1 MVLAQ
6 ISHLMRRVSTQLPIL
21 QEKTRRVFLVVRIFL
36 NGPVSSQVKEM
47 EWQKSEISLFFRQVS
62 FAGHRS
68 QLIVLPIPKVSKT
81 LVKANLIRPKQKF
94 FRPKVSF
101 YKCLGYFLC

>member
-1 MVLAQ
+1 MVTIGGPCTDKPFDETCFNPVANFAG
-6 ISHLMRRVSTQLPIL
+6 
-21 QEKTRRVFLVVRIFL
+21 KTRRVFLVVRIFL

-47 EWQKSEISLFFRQVS
+47 EWQKSEISQFFWQVS

-81 LVKANLIRPKQKF
+81 LVKANLRPN
-94 FRPKVSF
+94 
-101 YKCLGYFLC
+101 